1 MQTALDRN
9 LVKQGKIVEKIEKL
23 KLELSILREKQVELE
38 NETVLK
44 EFRSRK
50 ISLDEFLELVRE
62 NKKEEQKEKALAKKV
77 NEETNTDWRNKNNE
91 EIR

>member
-9 LVKQGKIVEKIEKL
+9 LLRQEKTIEKIENL
-23 KLELSILREKQVELE
+23 KLELSILREKQVEIE

-62 NKKEEQKEKALAKKV
+62 NKKEKQQEKALARKLKT
-77 NEETNTDWRNKNNE
+77 ETNTDWRNKENE
-91 EIR
+91 ELR

>member
-9 LVKQGKIVEKIEKL
+9 LLRQEKIIKRIEKL
-23 KLELSILREKQVELE
+23 KLELSILSEKQVELE

-50 ISLDEFLELVRE
+50 ISLDEFLELIRE
-62 NKKEEQKEKALAKKV
+62 NKKEEQKEKVLAKKL
-77 NEETNTDWRNKNNE
+77 NEETNIDWRNKNNE
-91 EIR
+91 ETM

>member
-9 LVKQGKIVEKIEKL
+9 LLKQEKIVEKIEKL
-23 KLELSILREKQVELE
+23 KLELVNLREKQVELE

-62 NKKEEQKEKALAKKV
+62 NKKEEQKKKALAKKL